1 MRNNLTKIFAVMAM
15 SVMTLTVWA
24 INIPQTSIGTYI
36 PIGNGSTNPKT
47 TAEGVTLTK
56 CQVDGTDATSYTIG
70 STGAQTQIDFA
81 LTATEAGD
89 YIFSFMSGSNGYTAK
104 LSLSLLK
111 NSSSEEVWSGTA
123 NIINTGAWAL
133 TTRHLFAVGNLS
145 ADSYTMTIK
154 VTEQAQDGGDKSY
167 AGNYGNFCFHTA
179 TQYPWPSSSALN
191 MEHGTFVNANWNSDN
206 VINNIEAIGAS
217 IDNLIVYNNTESFYK
232 FCFNITY
239 LKQNSKVGITIT
251 DVATGNVEIN
261 NQTLEVTTNGDKMI
275 RLPYALSTGFK
286 KIRFDF
292 TDNDLSSEDQY
303 LYNFQTVTLP
313 AIPSFPL
320 YGTGYLDLSAGTF
333 GRTASAKYD
342 HDPQY
347 EDGNQNI
354 GYNGDG
360 GYAEYYIGNTNPSGY
375 YELHIGTNRYQDDAS
390 FTVTITDVATDSEEV
405 NQDFAVPSGS
415 SYADLTCVLYN
426 RITPGLKKIRIET
439 HSSSSSYAFNYNH
452 VCFRSI
458 PALPIESA
466 LDLEHGTYN
475 NAKWNDDGV
484 INYIK
489 AAGASIDN
497 LYMFNGNESFY
508 KFCFNISYIRQNSKV
523 GITVTDMA
531 TGTVEIDNQ
540 TLEITTNGDK
550 EMLLA
555 KALSVGLKKIRFDF
569 TDADSEHTNEH
580 LFNFQTVT
588 LPAVTYDPLPQTT
601 VATMDLNQAGV
612 TFNNCSYEAG
622 NSNIG
627 YIKNGSYADNY
638 YIYNTN
644 PTAHYTLCAGI
655 PWYKKGGKFKI
666 TVTDV
671 ATGNIEVDAQESPTI
686 TAIGD
691 VQFNLTNT
699 ITSGLKKI
707 RFDFVNEGETDYL
720 FNLNNISFSML
731 KYTRVHPHMN
741 LNTLCYPY
749 QIDSYTGA
757 TFYNILSTTVE
768 GGNITELVLEEH
780 VGALEA
786 GVPYFYD
793 PTPGAAELVCYY
805 SGAEVSTPGTA
816 AGGAFVGTYVDDAPV
831 PSGSYVTVNNQLYKT
846 GDGATMGE
854 YRAYVRPQAYTRAAL
869 PGRRRLTIGGNNAP
883 TGLESVQPS
892 ATSSQKILRNGQVII
907 IRGDKKYNMLG
918 QEL

>member
-1 MRNNLTKIFAVMAM
+1 MKNKITKLFTLLTMAAM
-15 SVMTLTVWA
+15 SMGVWA
-24 INIPQTSIGTYI
+24 DNVSIPQDLGSYI
-36 PIGNGSTNPKT
+36 VVGSSTG
-47 TAEGVTLTK
+47 AGGFASYITK
-56 CQVDGTDATSYTIG
+56 NNCQVDSRKGDAGNSKYYTIG
-70 STGAQTQIDFA
+70 STRADTKVDFHVTASAAGSYVFGFKSGASGCSSVITVKMTKEGSDTPMYTSGDVTISDDGNWDPNIAHNFFIEGV
-81 LTATEAGD
+81 EAAN
-89 YIFSFMSGSNGYTAK
+89 YTLSFEVKEITSG
-104 LSLSLLK
+104 
-111 NSSSEEVWSGTA
+111 
-123 NIINTGAWAL
+123 
-133 TTRHLFAVGNLS
+133 
-145 ADSYTMTIK
+145 
-154 VTEQAQDGGDKSY
+154 SY
-167 AGNYGNFCFHTA
+167 AGNFGNFFFHA
-179 TQYPWPSSSALN
+179 TDQLAWPTSSAY
-191 MEHGTFVNANWNSDN
+191 MELSDGTFKNARDNNDN
-206 VINNIEAIGAS
+206 VINYISRTGGS
-217 IDNLIVYNNTESFYK
+217 IDDLLIYNSAATCPLFH
-232 FCFNITY
+232 FNIDSH
-239 LKQNSKVGITIT
+239 KQASKVTIT
-251 DVATGNVEIN
+251 VTDFATVTQEAQETIVVTGN
-261 NQTLEVTTNGDKMI
+261 GDYMQPLKTVI
-275 RLPYALSTGFK
+275 SAGLK

-292 TDNDLSSEDQY
+292 ADNDDTADNDY
-303 LYNFQTVTLP
+303 LFNFRQVYFTLP
-313 AIPSFPL
+313 
-320 YGTGYLDLSAGTF
+320 LS
-333 GRTASAKYD
+333 
-342 HDPQY
+342 
-347 EDGNQNI
+347 
-354 GYNGDG
+354 
-360 GYAEYYIGNTNPSGY
+360 
-375 YELHIGTNRYQDDAS
+375 
-390 FTVTITDVATDSEEV
+390 
-405 NQDFAVPSGS
+405 
-415 SYADLTCVLYN
+415 
-426 RITPGLKKIRIET
+426 
-439 HSSSSSYAFNYNH
+439 
-452 VCFRSI
+452 
-458 PALPIESA
+458 LPIESA
-466 LDLEHGTYN
+466 LYLNQDGVIFN

-497 LYMFNGNESFY
+497 LYLFNGSEGFY
-508 KFCFNISYIRQNSKV
+508 KLCFNIAHLKQNSKV
-523 GITVTDMA
+523 GITITDMA
-531 TGTVEIDNQ
+531 TGEVEINNQ
-540 TLEITTNGDK
+540 TMEITSTGDK
-550 EMLLA
+550 EIRFTN
-555 KALSVGLKKIRFDF
+555 ALSVGLKKIRFDF
-569 TDADSEHTNEH
+569 TDADSEHTDEH

-627 YIKNGSYADNY
+627 FIKNGSYADNY

-686 TAIGD
+686 TATGD

-720 FNLNNISFSML
+720 FNLNNVSFSASR
-731 KYTRVHPHMN
+731 YTRTHPHMN

-793 PTPGAAELVCYY
+793 PTPGEAELVCYY